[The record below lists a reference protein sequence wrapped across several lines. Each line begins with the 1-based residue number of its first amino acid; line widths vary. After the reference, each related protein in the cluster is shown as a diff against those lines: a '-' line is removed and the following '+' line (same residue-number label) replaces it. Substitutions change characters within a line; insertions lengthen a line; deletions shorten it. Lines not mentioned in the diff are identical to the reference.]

1 MSLDLTIPVSSA
13 QEFRYSIEWQL
24 TPSTI
29 VSHSI
34 SQAITDL
41 RQLTQV
47 SVQSSWQFC
56 DRDLTIQQLN
66 QADWTIADLNAKQHI
81 AWEKGQQVR
90 WLRQVITVPATLE
103 DYPLQGLSLRI
114 ALTWW
119 AEAAQVFVNGKLVQ
133 EGDLFDCRMRL
144 LLSEA
149 VIPGQEIKIALRLV
163 SPGHDDGAL
172 MQSVCLYES
181 LTGFPEP
188 SFVADE
194 LEVLQ
199 LFLQSFEPEKLDVLE
214 AEIAQINWSVLSDRT
229 RFDRSLSKVRD
240 RLLPFSKL
248 IKQRHIKMVGHAH
261 LDMAWLWTVEETW
274 KAAERTF
281 ESVLKLQKDFPEL
294 IFCHTTPALYEW
306 MEQNRPELFE
316 RIRQQVQAGKWEALG
331 GMWVEPELN
340 LISGESIARHIL
352 YGQRYF
358 QEKFGQISPIAWL
371 PDTFGFNWQLPQ
383 FLKLGGMKYF
393 VTQKLRWN
401 DTTQFPHELFWWQA
415 PDGSRVLSLMSAPIG
430 EGIDPI
436 KMATYACDWETK
448 TGIPISLWL
457 PGVGDHGGG
466 PTRDMLEVARRWARS
481 PFFPRIK
488 FTTALD
494 YLQQLESDFAEDLPV
509 WNSELYLEFHRGCYT
524 THGDQKKNNRDAEA
538 MLYETELWASLKTIC
553 TGFSYPKSRL
563 EEVWKM
569 VLFNQFHDILPGTSI
584 RQVYIHTDTDRFDT
598 EDICE
603 SLSSRPHEIANQSSL
618 PSPPHPDA
626 ELLMISNSSNWRRSG
641 VATFSFDLP
650 ISEDGLKQCKIYSLE
665 GQEIEL
671 QESRAGWIK
680 TSELRFYTA
689 SFLAEDIPSIGY
701 RCYWTCFHD
710 IETSA
715 EDLSINNSVDEF
727 VLENEFLTVAV
738 DSETGELF
746 SIFDKVNQ
754 REVLSAPGNQLQAFQ
769 DSGQYWDAWNIDP
782 NYAQHSLPAATL
794 GFIQRRILELEDCI
808 YIERTFS
815 QSKFRQSYL
824 LSRNSPVLKID
835 SSVTWEERHV
845 LVKAAFPLNLEA
857 EAVTYEI
864 PCGTIER
871 STRPQTDQ
879 DRAKWEVSALGWATL
894 SDGEYGVSVLSD
906 CKHGYDAQPN
916 QLRLSLLRGSE
927 FPDPKADRDWPH
939 RFTYAIYPHSGDWKS
954 AHTAMYAYELSHP
967 LRCNSCTIESPTKAG
982 TLPPVG
988 SFLDLGAEN
997 LILMAFKQL
1006 EDDPNQW
1013 VLRCYECHGEEAE
1026 LTLQSDLGLELIE
1039 EIDLLERPI
1048 AKIQGRS
1055 VKIKPWTIASFK
1067 VSVAPKL

>member
-1 MSLDLTIPVSSA
+1 MATH
-13 QEFRYSIEWQL
+13 FG
-24 TPSTI
+24 TI
-29 VSHSI
+29 VSQSI
-34 SQAITDL
+34 SQAIADL

-47 SVQSSWQFC
+47 SVQSNWQVC
-56 DRDLTIQQLN
+56 DRDLAIEQLD
-66 QADWTIADLNAKQHI
+66 QGDWTIADLNDKQHI
-81 AWEKGQQVR
+81 AWEKGQKLR
-90 WLRQVITVPATLE
+90 WLRQVITVPADLE

-119 AEAAQVFVNGKLVQ
+119 AEAAQVFVSGELVQ
-133 EGDLFDCRMRL
+133 EGDLFDCRTRL
-144 LLSEA
+144 LLSDA
-149 VIPGQEIKIALRLV
+149 VVPGEEITIALRLV

-199 LFLQSFEPEKLDVLE
+199 LFLQSFDPEKLDVLE
-214 AEIAQINWSVLSDRT
+214 VAIAQIDWSVLPDREL
-229 RFDRSLSKVRD
+229 FDRSLSEMRD
-240 RLLPFSKL
+240 RLLPFSEL
-248 IKQRHIKMVGHAH
+248 IKQRQIKMVGHAH

-281 ESVLKLQKDFPEL
+281 ESVLKLQEDFPEL

-316 RIRQQVQAGKWEALG
+316 RIWQQIQAGKWEALG

-383 FLKLGGMKYF
+383 FLKRGGMRYF

-430 EGIDPI
+430 EGINPI

-448 TGIPISLWL
+448 TRIPISLWL

-466 PTRDMLEVARRWARS
+466 PTRDMLDVARRWARS
-481 PFFPRIK
+481 PFFPRIE

-494 YLQQLESDFAEDLPV
+494 YLQHLESNYGEDLPV

-538 MLYETELWASLKTIC
+538 MLYETELWASLETIR
-553 TGFSYPKSRL
+553 TGVSYPKSRL

-584 RQVYIHTDTDRFDT
+584 GQVYEDTIEDRFVA
-598 EDICE
+598 EVICDF
-603 SLSSRPHEIANQSSL
+603 LWSRPTEIANQPSL
-618 PSPPHPDA
+618 QLPPYPDAKLLMVSNSLNWKRSGIASFEFYSPPK
-626 ELLMISNSSNWRRSG
+626 N
-641 VATFSFDLP
+641 
-650 ISEDGLKQCKIYSLE
+650 GLAQCKLYTLD
-665 GQEIEL
+665 GQEIEFVETHVSL
-671 QESRAGWIK
+671 IK
-680 TSELRFYTA
+680 EVEYWYAT
-689 SFLAEDIPSIGY
+689 SFLAEDIPPVGH
-701 RCYWTCFHD
+701 RCYWVYFDDSD
-710 IETSA
+710 IYSPLSSNKNL
-715 EDLSINNSVDEF
+715 EDRFI
-727 VLENEFLTVAV
+727 LENEVLTVIV
-738 DSETGELF
+738 DSVTGELS

-754 REVLSAPGNQLQAFQ
+754 REVLSAPGNQLQSFQ
-769 DSGQYWDAWNIDP
+769 DSEQYWDAWNIDP
-782 NYAQHSLPAATL
+782 NYEQYPLAATTL
-794 GFIQRRILELEDCI
+794 DLIQYETRGLETCI
-808 YIERTFS
+808 HVKRTFAK
-815 QSKFRQSYL
+815 SKFSQTYL
-824 LSRNSPVLKID
+824 LDKGSPVLKID

-894 SDGEYGVSVLSD
+894 SDGKYGVSVLSD
-906 CKHGYDAQPN
+906 CKHGYDTQPN
-916 QLRLSLLRGSE
+916 QLRLTLLRGSE
-927 FPDPKADRDWPH
+927 FPDPKADHGTHW
-939 RFTYAIYPHSGDWKS
+939 FTYAIYPHSGDWKS
-954 AHTAMYAYELSHP
+954 AHTARYGYELSHP
-967 LRCNSCTIESPTKAG
+967 LACNGCTIEPPTKAG

-988 SFLDLGAEN
+988 SFLDLGVEN
-997 LILMAFKQL
+997 LVLMAFKQS

>member
-1 MSLDLTIPVSSA
+1 M
-13 QEFRYSIEWQL
+13 
-24 TPSTI
+24 
-29 VSHSI
+29 SHSI
-34 SQAITDL
+34 SSAIAAL
-41 RQLTQV
+41 RQLSQV
-47 SVQSSWQFC
+47 SVQSEWRCC
-56 DRDLTIQQLN
+56 DRDLTIAQVAQPEN
-66 QADWTIADLNAKQHI
+66 WEGWAIAHPNDKQHI
-81 AWEKGQQVR
+81 AWEKGQNVR
-90 WLRQVITVPATLE
+90 WLRQVITVPTALQS
-103 DYPLQGLSLRI
+103 YPLQGLSLRI
-114 ALTWW
+114 SLTWW
-119 AEAAQVFVNGKLVQ
+119 AEAAQVFVNGVLVQ
-133 EGDLFDCRMRL
+133 EGDLFDCRTRL
-144 LLSEA
+144 LLSDA
-149 VIPGQEIKIALRLV
+149 VVSGEEITIALRLV
-163 SPGHDDGAL
+163 SPGHDNGAL

-181 LTGFPEP
+181 LTGLAEP

-199 LFLQSFEPEKLDVLE
+199 LFLQAFDPEKLGVLE
-214 AEIAQINWSVLSDRT
+214 AAITQIDWSALPDRGL
-229 RFDRSLSKVRD
+229 FDRSLAEVRD
-240 RLLPFSKL
+240 RLLPFSEL
-248 IKQRHIKMVGHAH
+248 IEQRQIKMVGHAH

-281 ESVLKLQKDFPEL
+281 ESVLKLQEDFPEL

-306 MEQNRPELFE
+306 IEQNRPELFE
-316 RIRQQVQAGKWEALG
+316 RIWQQIQAGKWEALG

-383 FLKLGGMKYF
+383 FLKLGGMRYF

-481 PFFPRIK
+481 PFFPRIE
-488 FTTALD
+488 FTTALN
-494 YLQQLESDFAEDLPV
+494 YLQQLESDFAADLPV

-524 THGDQKKNNRDAEA
+524 THGDQKKINRDAEA
-538 MLYETELWASLKTIC
+538 MLYKTELWASMETIC
-553 TGFSYPKSRL
+553 TGVSYPKPEL
-563 EEVWKM
+563 EKAWKM

-584 RQVYIHTDTDRFDT
+584 RQVYISTDLDRFKT
-598 EDICE
+598 EYICE
-603 SLSSRPHEIANQSSL
+603 TLSPGFNEIANIPSL
-618 PSPPHPDA
+618 PAPPYPDA
-626 ELLMISNSSNWRRSG
+626 KLLMVSNSLNWKRSG
-641 VATFSFDLP
+641 VASFYYDL
-650 ISEDGLKQCKIYSLE
+650 SLAEEGLERCKVYSLE
-665 GQEIEL
+665 GQEIEF
-671 QESRAGWIK
+671 QESRADLIR
-680 TSELRFYTA
+680 TSEFCSYTI
-689 SFLAEDIPSIGY
+689 SFLAEDIPPVGY

-710 IETSA
+710 VDPLVDSSSDGRCSA
-715 EDLSINNSVDEF
+715 NEF
-727 VLENEFLTVAV
+727 ILENEFLTVVV
-738 DSETGELF
+738 DSETGNLS

-754 REVLSAPGNQLQAFQ
+754 REVLSAPGNQFQAFQ

-782 NYAQHSLPAATL
+782 SYAQYPLPAATL
-794 GFIQRRILELEDCI
+794 AHVRCSTHSFEASI
-808 YIERTFS
+808 YIERTFAQSRFS
-815 QSKFRQSYL
+815 QTYS
-824 LSRNSPVLKID
+824 LSRNSPILKID
-835 SSVTWEERHV
+835 SHAKWQELHV

-894 SDGEYGVSVLSD
+894 SDGNYGVSLLSD
-906 CKHGYDAQPN
+906 CKHGYDTQPN

-927 FPDPKADRDWPH
+927 FPDPKADRDYRSH
-939 RFTYAIYPHSGDWKS
+939 TFTYAIYPHGGDWKS
-954 AHTAMYAYELSHP
+954 AHTARYAYELSHP
-967 LRCNSCTIESPTKAG
+967 LDCNSCTIEEPTKAG

-997 LILMAFKQL
+997 LILTAFKQS

-1026 LTLQSDLGLELIE
+1026 LTLQSDLGLELVE

-1048 AKIQGRS
+1048 AKIQGGS
-1055 VKIKPWTIASFK
+1055 VKIKPWTITSFK
-1067 VSVAPKL
+1067 VSVSSKL